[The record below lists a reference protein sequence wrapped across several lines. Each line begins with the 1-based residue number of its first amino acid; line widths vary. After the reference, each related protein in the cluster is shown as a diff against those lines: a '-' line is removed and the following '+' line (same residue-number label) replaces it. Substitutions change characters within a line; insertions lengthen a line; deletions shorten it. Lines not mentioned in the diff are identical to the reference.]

1 MSITLRGTRTGL
13 RELAEASIRDAI
25 VRMELE
31 PGSSI
36 TEEMLASELEVS
48 RPVLR
53 EAIQRLES
61 ERLIDRLENGRM
73 RVSALSVAEAQ
84 HLYGVRA
91 ALEELTVR
99 EAAARLDAA
108 GFAHLETLLSRIEAA
123 KAADQVRAVTERGA
137 EFHAALAE
145 AAGNPV
151 RDNLMRQISGPIER
165 FRYVGVAVES
175 RPEGIVDEHRRI
187 LELLRD
193 GAVDE
198 AAQAMRAHV
207 LQGLEAVVDALDRR

>member
-13 RELAEASIRDAI
+13 RELAETSIRDAI

-99 EAAARLDAA
+99 EAAAQLDAA
-108 GFAHLETLLSRIEAA
+108 GFSRLETLMSHIEAA
-123 KAADQVRAVTERGA
+123 QAADQVRAVTERGA

-151 RDNLMRQISGPIER
+151 RDNLMRQIAGPIER

-175 RPEGIVDEHRRI
+175 RPEGIMDEHRRI